1 MVEVKDSE
9 VGANE
14 ARGGGTRRLSGDGG
28 GGGDDRGDVEPRLDT
43 LTLVSIDTW
52 TLLDTFGH
60 YRHVRH

>member
-1 MVEVKDSE
+1 MPIDPNANAAIDSY
-9 VGANE
+9 VDTS
-14 ARGGGTRRLSGDGG
+14 R
-28 GGGDDRGDVEPRLDT
+28 VEPRLDT